1 MNEFMDLIFG
11 QNDALNVDL
20 TKIYAQE
27 EPEMKTVEGEQFVE
41 DLR

>member
-20 TKIYAQE
+20 TQIYAQA
-27 EPEMKTVEGEQFVE
+27 EPDMRTDEGNQFVE